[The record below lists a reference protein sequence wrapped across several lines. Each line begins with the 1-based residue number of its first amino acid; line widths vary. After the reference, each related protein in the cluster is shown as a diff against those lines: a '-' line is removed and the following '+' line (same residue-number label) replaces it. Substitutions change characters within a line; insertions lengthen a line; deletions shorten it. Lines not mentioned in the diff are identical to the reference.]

1 MIHLPHLPYAYDAL
15 APHLSERT
23 LRLHHGRHHARYVQ
37 VTNQLLA
44 EAGWQAQTLEEVV
57 VRAWSLS
64 ARKLFNNAAQAL
76 NHAFY
81 WECMS
86 PGRSRPSAQL
96 ARTLERRF
104 GDLAKL
110 REAFIAE
117 GAGHF
122 GSGWVWL
129 YAQGGKVGLL
139 STHDGD
145 SVARMDGLTPLLVC
159 DVWEHAYYVDH
170 QNDRAAY
177 LVNWWDNLVNWSFV
191 ERQLEASEGRGPA
204 WLYPG
209 AADAPDEPVR
219 PVTASA

>member
-1 MIHLPHLPYAYDAL
+1 MIHLPLLPYASDAL

-23 LRLHHGRHHARYVQ
+23 LRLHHGRHHARYVEM
-37 VTNQLLA
+37 TNRLMR
-44 EAGWQAQTLEEVV
+44 EAGWHAETLEEVV
-57 VRAWSLS
+57 VKAWRLS
-64 ARKLFNNAAQAL
+64 ARALFNNAAQSF

-86 PGRSRPSAQL
+86 PGRSRPSAAL
-96 ARTLERRF
+96 ARVLERHF

-129 YAQGGKVGLL
+129 YAQHGKIGLL

-145 SVARMDGLTPLLVC
+145 TVARMEGLTPLLVC

-170 QNDRAAY
+170 QNDRGAY
-177 LVNWWDNLVNWSFV
+177 LVGWWDNLVNWSFV

-204 WLYPG
+204 WRYPG
-209 AADAPDEPVR
+209 PIDEPAAPDAV
-219 PVTASA
+219 VTASV